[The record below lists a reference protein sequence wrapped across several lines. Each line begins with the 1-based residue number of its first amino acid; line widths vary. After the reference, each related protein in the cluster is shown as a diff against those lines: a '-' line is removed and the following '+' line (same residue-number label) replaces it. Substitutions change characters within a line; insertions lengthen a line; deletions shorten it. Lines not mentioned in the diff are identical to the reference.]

1 MSQRSEELR
10 KQARDI
16 TRNIFAQDDRQTREL
31 SLGLAQAC
39 IALARNEEWL
49 EGEIPPMEGHGHLK
63 KTEALSPSSE
73 IPSRSCSRRFAAT

>member
-1 MSQRSEELR
+1 MSERSEELR

-16 TRNIFAQDDRQTREL
+16 TRNIFAHDDEQTREL

-49 EGEIPPMEGHGHLK
+49 EGEISPMEEPPEKH
-63 KTEALSPSSE
+63 
-73 IPSRSCSRRFAAT
+73 